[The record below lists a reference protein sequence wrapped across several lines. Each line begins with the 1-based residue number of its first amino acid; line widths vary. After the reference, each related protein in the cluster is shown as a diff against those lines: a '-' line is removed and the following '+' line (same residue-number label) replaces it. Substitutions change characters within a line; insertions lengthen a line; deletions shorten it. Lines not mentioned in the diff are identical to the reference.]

1 MREKSTYA
9 IGIIGAL
16 LMIWNLH
23 TIFVVLPD
31 EAQQGAI
38 GRMIFIHVPAA
49 ISAYLFYS
57 VAVIASIA
65 FLIRRNYFYDSLAVA
80 CVEVGTMLTL
90 VNLVTGSLWGKVI
103 WGIWWAWDARMTTQ
117 LMCFLLYLGYLL
129 LRPAVSE
136 PTQRGVMSAIVAI
149 FAFADIPIVIMAI
162 RLKDVRTQ
170 HPAPVL
176 ETGGLDPTWWPP
188 FLIGILAL
196 ALISTALVLVRLH
209 QETTQREI
217 DSVRRE
223 LHAV

>member
-1 MREKSTYA
+1 MREKATWGLGLA
-9 IGIIGAL
+9 GTL
-16 LMIWNLH
+16 LMVWNLH
-23 TIFVVLPD
+23 TIFMVLPD

-38 GRMIFIHVPAA
+38 GRMLFIHVPAA
-49 ISAYLFYS
+49 LSAYLFYS
-57 VAVIASIA
+57 VAVVASVL
-65 FLIRRNYFYDSLAVA
+65 FLIRRNFKYDSLAVS
-80 CVEVGTMLTL
+80 CVEVGTVFTL
-90 VNLVTGSLWGKVI
+90 VNLVTGSLWGHVI

-129 LRPAVSE
+129 LRPAVAE
-136 PTQRGVMSAIVAI
+136 PMQRGVMSAIVAI

-176 ETGGLDPTWWPP
+176 ETGGLDATWWPP

-196 ALISTALVLVRLH
+196 ALIGTALVLVRLH
-209 QETTQREI
+209 QESAQREI

-223 LHAV
+223 LHAF

>member
-1 MREKSTYA
+1 MREKTIYA
-9 IGIIGAL
+9 LGIAGTL
-16 LMIWNLH
+16 LMLWNLH
-23 TIFVVLPD
+23 TIFTVLPD
-31 EAQQGAI
+31 EVQQGAI

-49 ISAYLFYS
+49 LSAYLFYS

-65 FLIRRNYFYDSLAVA
+65 FLIRRNFFYDSLAVA

-162 RLKDVRTQ
+162 RLKDIRTQ

-188 FLIGILAL
+188 FLIGILSL
-196 ALISTALVLVRLH
+196 ALISTALVLVRLQ

-223 LHAV
+223 LHAI

>member
-1 MREKSTYA
+1 MREKITYA
-9 IGIIGAL
+9 LGITGTL
-16 LMIWNLH
+16 LMVYNLH
-23 TIFVVLPD
+23 TVFTVLPD

-49 ISAYLFYS
+49 ISAYIFYT
-57 VAVIASIA
+57 VALIASVT
-65 FLIRRNYFYDSLAVA
+65 FLIRRNFFFDSLAVA

-103 WGIWWAWDARMTTQ
+103 WGIWWAWDLRMTTQ

-129 LRPAVSE
+129 LRPAVGE

-149 FAFADIPIVIMAI
+149 FAFADIPIVVMAI
-162 RLKDVRTQ
+162 RLRDVRTQ
-170 HPAPVL
+170 HPSPVL
-176 ETGGLDPTWWPP
+176 ETGGLDPTWVPP

-196 ALISTALVLVRLH
+196 VLIGSSLVLVRLH
-209 QETTQREI
+209 QETSQREI

-223 LHAV
+223 LHAI

>member
-1 MREKSTYA
+1 MREKFTYA
-9 IGIIGAL
+9 LGILGTL
-16 LMIWNLH
+16 LMVWNLH
-23 TIFVVLPD
+23 TIFVVMPD

-49 ISAYLFYS
+49 LSAYLFYS
-57 VAVIASIA
+57 VAVVASIV
-65 FLIRRNYFYDSLAVA
+65 FLIRRNFFYDSLAVA
-80 CVEVGTMLTL
+80 CVEVGTVLTL
-90 VNLVTGSLWGKVI
+90 VNLATGSLWGKVM
-103 WGIWWAWDARMTTQ
+103 WGVWWAWDIRMTTQ

-176 ETGGLDPTWWPP
+176 ETGGLDPSWWPP
-188 FLIGILAL
+188 FLIGILAV
-196 ALISTALVLVRLH
+196 ALIGTALVLVRLH
-209 QETTQREI
+209 QETSQREI
-217 DSVRRE
+217 DSLRRE
-223 LHAV
+223 LHAI

>member
-1 MREKSTYA
+1 MREKVTWT
-9 IGIIGAL
+9 IGIIGTL
-16 LMIWNLH
+16 LMVWNLH
-23 TIFVVLPD
+23 TIYVVLPD

-38 GRMIFIHVPAA
+38 GRMLFIHVPAA
-49 ISAYLFYS
+49 LSAYLFYS
-57 VAVIASIA
+57 VAVIASIM
-65 FLIRRNYFYDSLAVA
+65 FLIKRNFFYDSLAVA

-90 VNLVTGSLWGKVI
+90 VNLVTGSLWGKII

-136 PTQRGVMSAIVAI
+136 PSQRGVMSAIVAI

-162 RLKDVRTQ
+162 RLKDIRTQ

-196 ALISTALVLVRLH
+196 ALISTSLVLVRLH

-223 LHAV
+223 LHAI

>member
-1 MREKSTYA
+1 MREKITYA
-9 IGIIGAL
+9 LGITGTL
-16 LMIWNLH
+16 LMVYNLH
-23 TIFVVLPD
+23 TVFTVLPD

-49 ISAYLFYS
+49 ISAYIFYT
-57 VAVIASIA
+57 VALIASVT
-65 FLIRRNYFYDSLAVA
+65 FLIRRNFFFDSLAVA

-103 WGIWWAWDARMTTQ
+103 WGIWWAWDLRMTTQ

-129 LRPAVSE
+129 LRPAVGE

-149 FAFADIPIVIMAI
+149 FAFADIPIVVMAI
-162 RLKDVRTQ
+162 RLRDVRTQ
-170 HPAPVL
+170 HPSPVL
-176 ETGGLDPTWWPP
+176 ETGGLDPTWVPP

-196 ALISTALVLVRLH
+196 VLIGSSLILVRLH
-209 QETTQREI
+209 QETSQREI

-223 LHAV
+223 LHAI

>member
-1 MREKSTYA
+1 
-9 IGIIGAL
+9 
-16 LMIWNLH
+16 
-23 TIFVVLPD
+23 
-31 EAQQGAI
+31 
-38 GRMIFIHVPAA
+38 
-49 ISAYLFYS
+49 
-57 VAVIASIA
+57 
-65 FLIRRNYFYDSLAVA
+65 
-80 CVEVGTMLTL
+80 
-90 VNLVTGSLWGKVI
+90 
-103 WGIWWAWDARMTTQ
+103 Q

-196 ALISTALVLVRLH
+196 ALIGSALMLVRLH
-209 QETTQREI
+209 QETSQREM
-217 DSVRRE
+217 DSLRRE

>member
-1 MREKSTYA
+1 MREKATYG
-9 IGIIGAL
+9 IGILGTL
-16 LMIWNLH
+16 LMVWNLH
-23 TIFVVLPD
+23 TIFMVLPD

-38 GRMIFIHVPAA
+38 GRMLFIHVPAA
-49 ISAYLFYS
+49 LSAYLFYT
-57 VAVIASIA
+57 VAVVASIM
-65 FLIRRNYFYDSLAVA
+65 FLIRRDFAWDSLAVA
-80 CVEVGTMLTL
+80 GVEVGTTFTL
-90 VNLVTGSLWGKVI
+90 VNLVTGSLWGHVI
-103 WGIWWAWDARMTTQ
+103 WGIWWAWDVRMTTQ

-129 LRPAVSE
+129 LRPAVAE

-196 ALISTALVLVRLH
+196 ALIGTALLLVRLH
-209 QETTQREI
+209 QETSQREI

-223 LHAV
+223 LHAI